1 MIQPWALV
9 CRISVVMMVGGVLA
23 AQDTKPL
30 PVPEST
36 GKPIQNSLQPSPH
49 DVPKSGNIEV
59 LTDTQ
64 GVDFGPYLQAALSK
78 VRRNW
83 YASIPEDA
91 ERKRG
96 AVAIEFVIQ
105 KDGSLTGI
113 KIRFSSGDDALDHA
127 AWTGITVSSPFLPLP
142 DAFKGPSLALRFRFY
157 YNPDNSVRSAVGSNS
172 YSDSIPAPPL
182 VQVQAAPANSARS
195 DAERPPDASVLCSSP
210 KPTTTHVDGTIASE
224 TPASVLQQ
232 YLDSNVLPLIR
243 ANWYRLVSRSS
254 EKVAGDASVEFDVL
268 KDGTVTSV
276 KLIDGSGH
284 AALGDLAINA
294 VKNSAPLPPV
304 PADFS
309 GSSFAVRS
317 HFFYQPDPS
326 NVATSRGRVTAANG
340 DTPSSARYCTPN
352 ELSKGAV
359 DCMVPPKPT
368 YQTEPQF
375 SPEARQ
381 QKKEGVVIVRIVLAH
396 DGTVQS
402 ACVDRAL
409 GYGLDEE
416 AVNSI
421 RSWKFTPAT
430 FNGQPV
436 ATALLIEVD
445 FHYSDKSDGTIPDNM
460 KTVSAAGVAAERAG
474 AAPLDVTAA
483 ASSTADEAS
492 TKITLVAIGK
502 GVTPPRLISSPA
514 PESAQA
520 PGPAKHSGTVTL
532 RLVVSTEGKAENIKI
547 LKSLGPALDQ
557 KAIDALRQW
566 KFEPAMKDGQAVA
579 VEIAVEVDFRLN

>member
-78 VRRNW
+78 VLRNW

-91 ERKRG
+91 EQKRG
-96 AVAIEFVIQ
+96 VVAIEFAIQ
-105 KDGSLTGI
+105 KDGSLTGM
-113 KIRFSSGDDALDHA
+113 KVRFSSGDAALDRA
-127 AWTGITVSSPFLPLP
+127 AWTGVTASNPFLPLP
-142 DAFKGPSLALRFRFY
+142 EAFKGPSLALRFPFY
-157 YNPDNSVRSAVGSNS
+157 YNPYKSDGNAEGSNAA
-172 YSDSIPAPPL
+172 DLIPAPPL
-182 VQVQAAPANSARS
+182 VVQATLRGSAQAGAARQ
-195 DAERPPDASVLCSSP
+195 PPASVLCSSP
-210 KPTTTHVDGTIASE
+210 KPTTTHVEGEIVSEAS
-224 TPASVLQQ
+224 ASVLQQ
-232 YLDSNVLPLIR
+232 YLDTNILPLIR
-243 ANWYRLVSRSS
+243 ANWYRLVSHSG
-254 EKVAGDASVEFDVL
+254 EKVAGDASVEFAVL
-268 KDGTVTSV
+268 RDRSITSV
-276 KLIDGSGH
+276 NLVDGAGH
-284 AALGDLAINA
+284 SVLGDLAINA
-294 VKNSAPLPPV
+294 VKHSAPLPPM
-304 PADFS
+304 PPEFA

-317 HFFYQPDPS
+317 HFYQPDPNILAS
-326 NVATSRGRVTAANG
+326 SRGRVTAANG
-340 DTPSSARYCTPN
+340 DSPAFARYCTPD

-381 QKKEGVVIVRIVLAH
+381 QKKEGVVTVRIVVAH

-402 ACVDRAL
+402 ACVERAL

-416 AVNSI
+416 AVNAI

-436 ATALLIEVD
+436 ATALLIEVE
-445 FHYSDKSDGTIPDNM
+445 FHPSDKSDGTIPNNA
-460 KTVSAAGVAAERAG
+460 KTVSAEGVAGEPAE
-474 AAPLDVTAA
+474 AAPSDVKPAA
-483 ASSTADEAS
+483 ANATDQAF
-492 TKITLVAIGK
+492 TRITPVAIGK
-502 GVTPPRLISSPA
+502 GVTPPRLIYSPA

-520 PGPAKHSGTVTL
+520 SGPAKYSGTVTL
-532 RLVVSTEGKAENIKI
+532 QLVVSAEGKAENIKI
-547 LKSLGPALDQ
+547 LKSLGPGLDQ
-557 KAIDALRQW
+557 KAIDALHQW
-566 KFEPAMKDGQAVA
+566 KFEPAMKDGHPVA